1 MVIFF
6 YAVQSKLLLLYF
18 IHSRLNVLI
27 PYPYFA
33 PHLVTSS
40 HGNQEKNR
48 CWSKQPEVS
57 SSGVWI
63 YWEIRRREKKKRERK
78 HSKLY
83 HKWAC
88 GHWLLHKRMC
98 LLQWAKAGWQV
109 RSVPWEPNE
118 QSNPWRYS
126 ISDAEKLFS
135 QNFPAEKFWAL
146 KADPKGLSSERF
158 QKLYPLKCLCGG
170 KRDSDMWN
178 TWLQVKIWG
187 FPCSSAGKESTCNAG
202 DPGLIPGWGSSAGE
216 GITYPLRYC

>member
-18 IHSRLNVLI
+18 IHSCLNVLI

-83 HKWAC
+83 HEWAC

-118 QSNPWRYS
+118 QSNPWRCS

-146 KADPKGLSSERF
+146 EADPKGLSSERF

-170 KRDSDMWN
+170 KWDSDMWN
-178 TWLQVKIWG
+178 MWPQVKIWASLVAQLVKNPPAMQETPVQFLG
-187 FPCSSAGKESTCNAG
+187 REDLLEKG
-202 DPGLIPGWGSSAGE
+202 
-216 GITYPLRYC
+216 